1 MSNIPI
7 TQLRLVGRNTD
18 FLDRKIG
25 QRGEIFYDQQQ
36 NELRLYDG
44 DTAGGYSLQRADLA
58 VALDL
63 SNVDNDDFKNK
74 AAAAGISASTTI
86 DDVPPPTPNQG
97 ELWFDIES
105 GVLYVYY
112 NDGTSSQWVQPTS
125 VQYGTGGG
133 GGGGAT
139 NIDSLTDVTISNPS
153 TGQVLKYNGTAWVN
167 DTDATGGGGGGSSN
181 SFATISVAGQNNVVA
196 DSSTDTLTL
205 TAGAGI
211 TLTTDST
218 TDTITIAATGGGGGV
233 SQFSLLDEVAESSLS
248 IDQIYLQAITRLA
261 VTNTGASA
269 YNFDQYTGN
278 NPTIYAI
285 GGTTIAFKLNVT
297 GHPFLIQD
305 GTGNNYNTGLVHVAT
320 DGTVSTGA
328 AAQGKISGTLYWKV
342 PGSISGNYRYQCQV
356 HGVMIGTIVVKNIV
370 SL

>member
-44 DTAGGYSLQRADLA
+44 DTTGGFALQRADQS

-74 AAAAGISASTTI
+74 AAAAGISASTTV
-86 DDVPPPTPNQG
+86 DDAPPVSPNQG
-97 ELWFDIES
+97 ELWFDVTS

-112 NDGTSSQWVQPTS
+112 NDGTSTQWVQPTS
-125 VQYGTGGG
+125 VQYGIGGG
-133 GGGGAT
+133 GGGSPT
-139 NIDSLTDVTISNPS
+139 NLDGLTDVTITNPT
-153 TGQVLKYNGTAWVN
+153 TGQVLKYNGSNWIN
-167 DTDATGGGGGGSSN
+167 DTDATGGGGGGASN
-181 SFATISVAGQNNVVA
+181 SFATITVAGQSNVVA

-205 TAGAGI
+205 TAGSGI
-211 TLTTDST
+211 TITTDAAS
-218 TDTITIAATGGGGGV
+218 DTITIAATGGEGGSTSFG
-233 SQFSLLDEVAESSLS
+233 LITEVAAASLS
-248 IDQIYLQAITRLA
+248 IDQIYLQAITRLN
-261 VTNTGASA
+261 VTNTGATA

-278 NPTIYAI
+278 NPTVYAI

-305 GTGNNYNTGLVHVAT
+305 GTGTNYNTGLVHVAT
-320 DGTVSTGA
+320 DGTVSTGV

-356 HGVMIGTIVVKNIV
+356 HGAMVGTIVVKNIV

>member
-44 DTAGGYSLQRADLA
+44 DTTGGYALQRADQS

-125 VQYGTGGG
+125 VQYGTSG

-139 NIDSLTDVTISNPS
+139 NLDGLTDVTISSPS
-153 TGQVLKYNGTAWVN
+153 TGQVLKYNGTAWIN

-181 SFATISVAGQNNVVA
+181 SFATISVAGQTNVVA
-196 DSSTDTLTL
+196 DSSTDTLTIV
-205 TAGAGI
+205 AGSGI
-211 TLTTDST
+211 TITTDSVG
-218 TDTITIAATGGGGGV
+218 DSITIASTAATPNLG
-233 SQFSLLDEVAESSLS
+233 LIPEIAAASLS
-248 IDQIYLQAITRLA
+248 VDQIYLPAITRLN

-278 NPTIYAI
+278 NPTVYAI

-305 GTGNNYNTGLVHVAT
+305 GTGTNYNTGLVHVST

-342 PGSISGNYRYQCQV
+342 PSSVSGNYRYQCQV